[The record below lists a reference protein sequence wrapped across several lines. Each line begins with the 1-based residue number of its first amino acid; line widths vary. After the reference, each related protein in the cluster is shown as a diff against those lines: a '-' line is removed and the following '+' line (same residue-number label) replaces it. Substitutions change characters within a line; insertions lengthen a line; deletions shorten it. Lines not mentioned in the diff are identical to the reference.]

1 MLKFPVKVHIP
12 IGSVTEF
19 ILRKTNLNLKELI
32 PKAVT
37 SYIIGN
43 IGDRLTRGNIEICE
57 RKEAIPTYITVYFDS
72 GDAEIINFLNN
83 LGEKKISTA
92 CRNIFEAKFISE
104 RFNFLADNHCF
115 IPDEIKRKAEL
126 TLSDIITDVTAG
138 KDFRTTIADLMKVR
152 GQQKRTDSFVK
163 DLYSRLG
170 NAGVYITTLDGNALS
185 KENFK
190 DMDKT
195 TEIIVCMKGHNNITD
210 SDNCR

>member
-19 ILRKTNLNLKELI
+19 ILRKTNLDLKELI

-57 RKEAIPTYITVYFDS
+57 RKETIPTYITVYFDS

-83 LGEKKISTA
+83 LGKKKISTA
-92 CRNIFEAKFISE
+92 CRNIFEAKFVIE

-138 KDFRTTIADLMKVR
+138 KNFRTTIADLMKIC
-152 GQQKRTDSFVK
+152 GQQKRTSAFVEK
-163 DLYSRLG
+163 LYSKL
-170 NAGVYITTLDGNALS
+170 NDAGICITTLGGTALS
-185 KENFK
+185 KADFK
-190 DMDKT
+190 DMDKA
-195 TEIIVCMKGHNNITD
+195 TEIVVCKG
-210 SDNCR
+210 

>member
-1 MLKFPVKVHIP
+1 MLKLPVKVHIP
-12 IGSVTEF
+12 LGSVTEF
-19 ILRKTNLNLKELI
+19 ILRKTNLDLKELI

-43 IGDRLTRGNIEICE
+43 TGERLTRGNIEICE
-57 RKEAIPTYITVYFDS
+57 RKETIPTYITVYFDS

-83 LGEKKISTA
+83 LGKKKISTA
-92 CRNIFEAKFISE
+92 CRNIFEAKFVSE

-152 GQQKRTDSFVK
+152 GQQKRTSAFVEK
-163 DLYSRLG
+163 LYSKL
-170 NAGVYITTLDGNALS
+170 NDAGICITTLGGTALS
-185 KENFK
+185 KGVFK

-195 TEIIVCMKGHNNITD
+195 AEIVVC
-210 SDNCR
+210 RE